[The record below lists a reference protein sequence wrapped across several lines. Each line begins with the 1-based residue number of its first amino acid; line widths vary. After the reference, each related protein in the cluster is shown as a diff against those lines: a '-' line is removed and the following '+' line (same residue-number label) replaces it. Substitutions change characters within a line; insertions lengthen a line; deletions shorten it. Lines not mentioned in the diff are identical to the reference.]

1 MCKILRTVPG
11 RHSKNKCSLVLFFQ
25 HHRICIQ
32 HAALLH
38 PELPDIKF
46 FQAFAYVPCAMLGFR
61 EITANKLKTSWCSY
75 FREERQIV
83 KKIHN
88 VISDGI
94 KRHKGIKIG
103 LCNRE

>member
-46 FQAFAYVPCAMLGFR
+46 FQAFAYVSCAMLGFR
-61 EITANKLKTSWCSY
+61 EITANKSKTSWCSY

>member
-11 RHSKNKCSLVLFFQ
+11 RYSKNKCCLVLLFQ
-25 HHRICIQ
+25 RHRMCIQ
-32 HAALLH
+32 HVALLH
-38 PELPDIKF
+38 PELSDIKF
-46 FQAFAYVPCAMLGFR
+46 FQAFAYVPCTMLGFR
-61 EITANKLKTSWCSY
+61 EITTNKSKTSWHSF

-83 KKIHN
+83 KKILN

-94 KRHKGIKIG
+94 KGHERIKIG